1 MNRID
6 GNKAEDDA
14 ASSRKDLLRNVIVF
28 QFKLFVDGI
37 RDLILVPVSLV
48 AAALDL
54 ASGAELASG
63 NFARVLS
70 LGRRSERYIN
80 LFGESEY
87 PNQDPGSDAQSP
99 GPDLDEVLGM
109 LESRVKDRYRQEGAS
124 AVAEEAMNA
133 LRKAAR
139 DVRGL
144 SEEDSGPSS
153 RPGR

>member
-99 GPDLDEVLGM
+99 GKRPVPPGRRLGRGRGSDECPAQG
-109 LESRVKDRYRQEGAS
+109 SQG
-124 AVAEEAMNA
+124 
-133 LRKAAR
+133 
-139 DVRGL
+139 
-144 SEEDSGPSS
+144 
-153 RPGR
+153 RPGPV